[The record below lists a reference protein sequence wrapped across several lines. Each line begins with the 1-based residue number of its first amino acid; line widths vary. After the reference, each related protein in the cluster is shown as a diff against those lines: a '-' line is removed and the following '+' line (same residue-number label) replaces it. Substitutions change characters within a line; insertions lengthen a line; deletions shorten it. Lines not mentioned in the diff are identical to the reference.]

1 MNNFNKDFSNI
12 VEGIEKTMN
21 AIDGEL
27 DLLKQINAEQKEE
40 LRKAKRFNV
49 IMLIIALISLIA
61 TIVSLI
67 IGFTVR

>member
-40 LRKAKRFNV
+40 LRKAKRFNI
-49 IMLIIALISLIA
+49 IMLIIALLSLAATIFIPIIGSLIK
-61 TIVSLI
+61 
-67 IGFTVR
+67 

>member
-1 MNNFNKDFSNI
+1 MNNFDKDFSN
-12 VEGIEKTMN
+12 VFEGIEKTMN
-21 AIDGEL
+21 AIDSEL

-49 IMLIIALISLIA
+49 FMLIIAIISLIA

-67 IGFTVR
+67 IGFSIR